1 MDVLQQ
7 WKRLEGIDDK
17 QNLKLFQQ
25 LTDFGLCYKIYRW
38 KNMWKSQYKSQQKYM
53 VRITYV
59 VDPLLF
65 FCWMI

>member
-38 KNMWKSQYKSQQKYM
+38 KNMWKSQYKSQQ
-53 VRITYV
+53 
-59 VDPLLF
+59 
-65 FCWMI
+65 